1 MPGNSGERQMRRR
14 QLAKMAERTKGGE
27 IPVRLAGIGVDALS
41 PNCPP
46 NGPEAN
52 PAMVAEELLSRRQ
65 PPNPRARSP
74 RLRPFA
80 PPSLLPDDLRH
91 AGLLPAFAAIGA
103 AAMSIGAFLARD
115 TLALLPFVAAA
126 FVFAVLAA
134 FAMTRSYRRNSGEAS
149 AWRDTTAL
157 LSRIEAADDKTW
169 ELRESEERYR
179 SQSDAFGDLVVHT
192 DLGGRVLFANA
203 RFLEVCGLTAA
214 EAVGS
219 SLPAWIAA
227 PEGDPGRA
235 SLATSPARETRLPT
249 PRGNRWFRWVD
260 MPMRDPKSGIAATRR
275 IARDITADKLVEQE
289 LENARQRAEQ
299 ANMAKSR
306 FLATVSHEMRTPL
319 NGILGMAALLGDTA
333 LKPDQAAY
341 NEAIRSSGA
350 ALLTL
355 IEDML
360 DLTTIEAGRFEQ
372 KPEDFSPT
380 RLTEEVIELL
390 APRAHAKGI
399 ALAASFAPETPRLV
413 HADAGRIRQVLV
425 NLVGNAIKFTTK
437 GGVTIRL
444 EADAADRLA
453 FSVADTGP
461 GLNAADRTRVFEEF
475 FQADSAPTRR
485 HGGVGLGLSISQ
497 GIARQLGGSIAVESR
512 PGAGATFRFV
522 LPARPVEGPGF
533 DRAALAGRLIVV
545 ACASPVE
552 GNALA
557 ATLASAGARVL
568 PAANLSQAARHLAAI
583 DADAAQADTLV
594 LDVALSRH
602 PGRSLARLR
611 KRRAGQLFCV
621 ALLRPADRPRLPAIL
636 SSGFD
641 AYVVTPARQSTLLR
655 VLAERRRQAAPKL
668 APDARR
674 PALDLAGVPAGRRIL
689 IAEDNDINAL
699 LARKLCERAGQIVA
713 VAGDGRAAVRRYRE
727 ALAEGKPF
735 DMVLMDLHMPLM
747 DGPEAIRAIR
757 REEGRQLAARRRR
770 VPIVTLSA
778 DGRAEILEDSLV
790 AGADSAL
797 LKPVDPGRL
806 LDLLRQLPAARE
818 ARE

>member
-1 MPGNSGERQMRRR
+1 
-14 QLAKMAERTKGGE
+14 MAEQTKGGN
-27 IPVRLAGIGVDALS
+27 IPVRLAGIG
-41 PNCPP
+41 
-46 NGPEAN
+46 
-52 PAMVAEELLSRRQ
+52 
-65 PPNPRARSP
+65 
-74 RLRPFA
+74 
-80 PPSLLPDDLRH
+80 
-91 AGLLPAFAAIGA
+91 A
-103 AAMSIGAFLARD
+103 AAMALGAFVVGDAVTMAPLV
-115 TLALLPFVAAA
+115 VAAIA
-126 FVFAVLAA
+126 LAVFAALAMA
-134 FAMTRSYRRNSGEAS
+134 RFSRRNAGETPAS
-149 AWRDTTAL
+149 RETTAL

-192 DLGGRVLFANA
+192 DLGGRILFANA
-203 RFLEVCGLTAA
+203 RFLEVCGLTAP

-219 SLPAWIAA
+219 PLPAWIAA
-227 PEGDPGRA
+227 PEGDPVRA
-235 SLATSPARETRLPT
+235 SLAPAAARETRLPT

-260 MPMRDPKSGIAATRR
+260 MPVRDPKSGLAATRR

-319 NGILGMAALLGDTA
+319 NGILGMSALLGDTA

-372 KPEDFSPT
+372 KPVDFSPT

-399 ALAASFAPETPRLV
+399 ALAATIAPETPRLV

-425 NLVGNAIKFTTK
+425 NLVGNAVKFTTK
-437 GGVTIRL
+437 GGVTVRL
-444 EADAADRLA
+444 EADAEDRLA
-453 FSVADTGP
+453 FAVADTGP

-512 PGAGATFRFV
+512 QGAGAKFRFA
-522 LPARPVEGPGF
+522 LPARPVEGPEF
-533 DRAALAGRLIVV
+533 DRAALAGRAIAV

-557 ATLASAGARVL
+557 SALSGAGACVL
-568 PAANLSQAARHLAAI
+568 SAANLSQAARHLAAT
-583 DADAAQADTLV
+583 DAAQADTLV
-594 LDVALSRH
+594 LDLGLSRH

-641 AYVVTPARQSTLLR
+641 AYIVTPARQSTLLR

-699 LARKLCERAGQIVA
+699 LARKLCERAGQIAV

-747 DGPEAIRAIR
+747 GGPEAIRAIR
-757 REEGRQLAARRRR
+757 REEARQPAARRRR
-770 VPIVTLSA
+770 VPIATLSA
-778 DGRAEILEDSLV
+778 DGRAEILADSLV

-797 LKPVDPGRL
+797 LKPVDPARL
-806 LDLLRQLPAARE
+806 LDLLRRLPNA
-818 ARE
+818 